1 MTRATT
7 VRAVLAAAVLLVSVL
22 ITLNMSP
29 RLGLDLQGGT
39 RMVLQAKD
47 SDTAK
52 ADRESTDRTLE
63 VLRQRIDSL
72 GVAEPTLTRSGEDRI
87 IVELPDVQDP
97 RKAAEVIGKTAQ
109 LSFHAVQGPGTE
121 ADAGTSGKK
130 DGGTGD
136 GKSEGESD
144 DKADT
149 GNKAGDTAEKATAD
163 KKAEDGTGTGGTT
176 DDKKTEDGQ
185 KADGTKGDGEKKDE
199 DKKTGG
205 KRADGGLT
213 LPDEQGRLLDL
224 GPARLS
230 GAGVKAATASFDA
243 QQGAGWTVSLDFHKK
258 AGQDWTRL
266 TGEAACNPAQDDRRR
281 VAIVLDQ
288 QIISS
293 PQVSPSVACGV
304 GLPSGSTQITGSF
317 SADEARELAL
327 LIEGGAL
334 PLPVEIVEQRTVGP
348 TLGAA
353 AIDASARA
361 ALIGAA
367 ATALFITIVYRLF
380 GALAAVALAAY
391 GLISYAALVGL
402 GVTLTLPGL
411 AGFVLAIGMAVDAN
425 VLVFERARE
434 EHEQHPNRSLRTS
447 LIAGF
452 RGAWSA
458 VADSNVTTL
467 IAAGLL
473 FFLGSGPVKGF
484 GVTLAIGV
492 VASMFSA
499 LVIAR
504 ALTEIAAGSRFVT
517 ARRGLNGIAS
527 PGRVRTWLT
536 RRDPQLMRS
545 PRRWLLI
552 STSLVVVAVL
562 GIVVRGVNLG
572 VEFTGGRL
580 VEYSTSK
587 PVDVERARTLLSD
600 AGFPDAE
607 VTTAGSG
614 DLSVRTGKL
623 DNDGEHTLRAA
634 LAKEGGETTKV
645 RDELIGPSLGDELR
659 RNALIALA
667 IAVFVQLA
675 YLVVRF
681 RWTFAVGSV
690 GALVHDVVILVGAF
704 AWLGRTVDGVFL
716 AALLTVIGYSVNDS
730 VVVFDRVRELW
741 AKSRRTPIATI
752 ANRAVL
758 QTVPRTV
765 NTGMGALFI
774 LTALAVLGGDSL
786 ADFALALLIGICVG
800 TYSSVM
806 TAVPAALLLERSS
819 KAPPP
824 ARKRSSGSRSGKRT
838 AQRDPFD
845 NGARV

>member
-7 VRAVLAAAVLLVSVL
+7 VRAVLAAAVLLVSVF
-22 ITLNMSP
+22 ITLTMSP

-39 RMVLQAKD
+39 RMVLQAED

-63 VLRQRIDSL
+63 VLRRRIDSL
-72 GVAEPTLTRSGEDRI
+72 GVTEPTLTRSGEDRI

-97 RKAAEVIGKTAQ
+97 RKAADVIGKTAQ
-109 LSFHAVQGPGTE
+109 LTFHAVQGPG
-121 ADAGTSGKK
+121 
-130 DGGTGD
+130 
-136 GKSEGESD
+136 
-144 DKADT
+144 
-149 GNKAGDTAEKATAD
+149 AT
-163 KKAEDGTGTGGTT
+163 AEDG
-176 DDKKTEDGQ
+176 
-185 KADGTKGDGEKKDE
+185 KGP
-199 DKKTGG
+199 
-205 KRADGGLT
+205 T
-213 LPDEQGRLLDL
+213 LPDEQGRALAL
-224 GPARLS
+224 GPAALS
-230 GAGVKAATASFDA
+230 GAGVKEASASFDA
-243 QQGAGWTVSLDFHKK
+243 QQGAGWTVSLDFHKD
-258 AGQDWTRL
+258 AGRNWTRL
-266 TGEAACNPAQDDRRR
+266 TGEAACHPVQDERRR
-281 VAIVLDQ
+281 VAIVLDKRV
-288 QIISS
+288 ISS
-293 PQVSPSVACGV
+293 PQVSPTVSCGT
-304 GLPSGSTQITGSF
+304 GLPSGSTRITGSF

-334 PLPVEIVEQRTVGP
+334 PVPVEIVEQRTVGP

-367 ATALFITIVYRLF
+367 ATALFIIVIYRLF

-391 GLISYAALVGL
+391 GVISYAALVAL

-434 EHEQHPNRSLRTS
+434 EYAGRPGRSLRAS
-447 LIAGF
+447 LAAGF
-452 RGAWSA
+452 KGAWTA

-473 FFLGSGPVKGF
+473 FLLGSGPVKGF

-492 VASMFSA
+492 LASMFSA
-499 LVIAR
+499 LVVAR
-504 ALTEIAAGSRFVT
+504 ALTEIAARSRFV
-517 ARRGLNGIAS
+517 ADYRGVNGIAI

-536 RRDPQLMRS
+536 RREPQLMRF
-545 PRRWLLI
+545 PRRWLTVSAVLI
-552 STSLVVVAVL
+552 AVAVA

-580 VEYSTSK
+580 VEYSTSR
-587 PVDVERARTLLSD
+587 PVDVETARTALAG
-600 AGFPDAE
+600 AGFGDAE
-607 VTTAGSG
+607 VTTAGAG
-614 DLSVRTGKL
+614 DISVRTGEL
-623 DNDGEHTLRAA
+623 DNDGEHALRAA
-634 LAKEGGETTKV
+634 LAAEGGETTKV

-667 IAVFVQLA
+667 IAVLVQLA
-675 YLVVRF
+675 YLAVRF
-681 RWTFAVGSV
+681 RWTFAVASV
-690 GALVHDVVILVGAF
+690 GALVHDVIILIGAF
-704 AWLGRTVDGVFL
+704 AWLGRTVDGIFL

-741 AKSRRTPIATI
+741 AKARRTPLADV

-786 ADFALALLIGICVG
+786 ADFALALLIGIVVG
-800 TYSSVM
+800 TYSSVL
-806 TAVPAALLLERSS
+806 TAVPAALLLERTS
-819 KAPPP
+819 KVPPP
-824 ARKRSSGSRSGKRT
+824 ARTRAPRARQGAGR
-838 AQRDPFD
+838 RDPHD

>member
-22 ITLNMSP
+22 ITLTMSP

-52 ADRESTDRTLE
+52 ADRDSTDRTLE

-109 LSFHAVQGPGTE
+109 LSFHAVQGPGAEPPE
-121 ADAGTSGKK
+121 ADKPATGEAG
-130 DGGTGD
+130 
-136 GKSEGESD
+136 
-144 DKADT
+144 
-149 GNKAGDTAEKATAD
+149 AG
-163 KKAEDGTGTGGTT
+163 
-176 DDKKTEDGQ
+176 
-185 KADGTKGDGEKKDE
+185 
-199 DKKTGG
+199 
-205 KRADGGLT
+205 RT
-213 LPDEQGRLLDL
+213 LPDEQGRRLAL
-224 GPARLS
+224 GPVKLS
-230 GAGVKAATASFDA
+230 GAGVKDATANFDA
-243 QQGAGWTVSLDFHKK
+243 QQGAGWTVSLDFHKS
-258 AGQDWTRL
+258 AGREWTKL
-266 TGEAACNPAQDDRRR
+266 TGEAACNPVQDDRRR
-281 VAIVLDQ
+281 VAIVLDDK
-288 QIISS
+288 IISS
-293 PQVSPSVACGV
+293 PQVDQSIGCKV

-317 SADEARELAL
+317 SANEARDLAL
-327 LIEGGAL
+327 LIKGGAL

-353 AIDASARA
+353 AIDASAQA

-367 ATALFITIVYRLF
+367 ATALFIILIYRFF

-391 GLISYAALVGL
+391 GVISYAALVAL

-434 EHEQHPNRSLRTS
+434 EYAAHPNRTLRSAMT
-447 LIAGF
+447 AGF
-452 RGAWSA
+452 RNAWSA

-473 FFLGSGPVKGF
+473 FFLGSGSVKGF

-492 VASMFSA
+492 IASMFSA

-504 ALTEIAAGSRFVT
+504 ALTEIASSSRFVT
-517 ARRGLNGIAS
+517 TRSGVNGIAR
-527 PGRVRTWLT
+527 PGRVRTWLA
-536 RRDPQLMRS
+536 RRDPQLFRR
-545 PRRWLLI
+545 PNRWLLI
-552 STSLVVVAVL
+552 SAALIVVAVL
-562 GIVVRGVNLG
+562 GIVVRGVNFG

-580 VEYSTSK
+580 VEYSTSR
-587 PVDVERARTLLSD
+587 PVDVETARSALSG
-600 AGFPDAE
+600 AGFGDAE
-607 VTTAGSG
+607 VTTAGAG

-623 DNDGEHTLRAA
+623 DNEAEHTLRAA
-634 LAKEGGETTKV
+634 LAAEGGETTKI

-667 IAVFVQLA
+667 VAVVFQLA
-675 YLVVRF
+675 YLAIRF
-681 RWTFAVGSV
+681 RWTFAVASV
-690 GALVHDVVILVGAF
+690 GALVHDVIILVGAF
-704 AWLGRTVDGVFL
+704 AWLGRTVDGIFL
-716 AALLTVIGYSVNDS
+716 ASLLTVIGYSVNDS

-741 AKSRRTPIATI
+741 AKNPRASLTTV
-752 ANRAVL
+752 ANRAVI

-774 LTALAVLGGDSL
+774 LVALAVLGGDSL
-786 ADFALALLIGICVG
+786 EDFALALLIGICVG

-806 TAVPAALLLERSS
+806 TAVPGALALERTGRT
-819 KAPPP
+819 PPP
-824 ARKRSSGSRSGKRT
+824 GRDRAAGRRTGTKR
-838 AQRDPFD
+838 RDPLD

>member
-7 VRAVLAAAVLLVSVL
+7 VRAVLAAAVLLVSVF
-22 ITLNMSP
+22 ITLTMSP

-47 SDTAK
+47 SGTAK

-72 GVAEPTLTRSGEDRI
+72 GVAEPVLTRSGEDRI

-97 RKAAEVIGKTAQ
+97 RQASEVLGRTAQ
-109 LSFHAVQGPGTE
+109 LSFHAVQGPGTQE
-121 ADAGTSGKK
+121 QKDAKAGTA
-130 DGGTGD
+130 GD
-136 GKSEGESD
+136 GP
-144 DKADT
+144 
-149 GNKAGDTAEKATAD
+149 
-163 KKAEDGTGTGGTT
+163 
-176 DDKKTEDGQ
+176 
-185 KADGTKGDGEKKDE
+185 
-199 DKKTGG
+199 
-205 KRADGGLT
+205 T
-213 LPDEQGRLLDL
+213 LPDEQGGLLDL
-224 GPARLS
+224 GPAQLS
-230 GAGVKAATASFDA
+230 GAGVKDATADFDA
-243 QQGAGWTVSLDFHKK
+243 QQGTGWSVSLDFHKD
-258 AGQDWTRL
+258 AGRKWTDL
-266 TGEAACNPAQDDRRR
+266 TGEAACNPAQDERRR
-281 VAIVLDQ
+281 VAIVLDGKV
-288 QIISS
+288 ISS
-293 PQVSPSVACGV
+293 PQVDPSVGCKT

-317 SADEARELAL
+317 SADEARDLAL
-327 LIEGGAL
+327 LIKGGAL
-334 PLPVEIVEQRTVGP
+334 PVPVEIVEQRTVGP

-353 AIDASARA
+353 AIEASAQA

-367 ATALFITIVYRLF
+367 ATALFITFMYRLF
-380 GALAAVALAAY
+380 GALAALALAAY
-391 GLISYAALVGL
+391 GVVSYAVLVVL

-434 EHEQHPNRSLRTS
+434 EYAERRNGSLRS
-447 LIAGF
+447 ALSAGF
-452 RGAWSA
+452 RNAWSA

-473 FFLGSGPVKGF
+473 FLLGSGPVKGF

-492 VASMFSA
+492 LVSMFSA

-504 ALTEIAAGSRFVT
+504 ALTETAAGSRFVGDYAGVNGL
-517 ARRGLNGIAS
+517 AR
-527 PGRVRTWLT
+527 PGRVRTWLNA
-536 RRDPQLMRS
+536 RDPHLFRA
-545 PRRWLLI
+545 PRRWLMM
-552 STSLVVVAVL
+552 SAALVLVAVT
-562 GIVVRGVNLG
+562 GILVRGVDLG

-580 VEYSTSK
+580 VEYSTSR
-587 PVDVERARTLLSD
+587 PVDVETARDTIAA
-600 AGFPDAE
+600 AGFTDAE
-607 VTTAGSG
+607 VTTAGEH

-623 DNDGEHTLRAA
+623 DNDGEHALRTA
-634 LAKEGGETTKV
+634 LAEEGGGATKV

-659 RNALIALA
+659 RNALIALGV
-667 IAVFVQLA
+667 AVLVQLA
-675 YLVVRF
+675 YLAARF
-681 RWTFAVGSV
+681 RWTFAVASV

-704 AWLGRTVDGVFL
+704 AWLGRPVDGIFL

-741 AKSRRTPIATI
+741 ARNRRTPVADV

-774 LTALAVLGGDSL
+774 LVALAVLGGDSL
-786 ADFALALLIGICVG
+786 ADFALALLIGVCVG

-806 TAVPAALLLERSS
+806 TAVPGALLLERSS
-819 KAPPP
+819 MAPPP
-824 ARKRSSGSRSGKRT
+824 ARKRTPRRGKTVGKPR
-838 AQRDPFD
+838 RDPAD

>member
-22 ITLNMSP
+22 ITLTMSP

-39 RMVLQAKD
+39 RMVLQAQD

-52 ADRESTDRTLE
+52 ADRESTDRTVE
-63 VLRQRIDSL
+63 VLRRRIDSL
-72 GVAEPTLTRSGEDRI
+72 GVTEPTLTRSGEDRI

-97 RKAAEVIGKTAQ
+97 RKAADVIGKTAQ
-109 LSFHAVQGPGTE
+109 LTFHAVQGPGE
-121 ADAGTSGKK
+121 QD
-130 DGGTGD
+130 GD
-136 GKSEGESD
+136 GK
-144 DKADT
+144 
-149 GNKAGDTAEKATAD
+149 
-163 KKAEDGTGTGGTT
+163 
-176 DDKKTEDGQ
+176 
-185 KADGTKGDGEKKDE
+185 
-199 DKKTGG
+199 
-205 KRADGGLT
+205 GLT
-213 LPDEQGRLLDL
+213 LPDEQGRHLAL
-224 GPARLS
+224 GPAALS
-230 GAGVKAATASFDA
+230 GAGVKEASASFDA
-243 QQGAGWTVSLDFHKK
+243 QQGAGWTVSLGFHKD
-258 AGQDWTRL
+258 AGRDWTRL
-266 TGEAACNPAQDDRRR
+266 TGEAACHPVQDERRR
-281 VAIVLDQ
+281 VAIVLDKRV
-288 QIISS
+288 ISS
-293 PQVSPSVACGV
+293 PQVSPTVACGS

-334 PLPVEIVEQRTVGP
+334 PVPVEIVEQRTVGP

-367 ATALFITIVYRLF
+367 ATALFIIVIYRLF

-391 GLISYAALVGL
+391 GVISYAALVAL

-434 EHEQHPNRSLRTS
+434 EYAGRPGKSLRAS
-447 LIAGF
+447 LAAGF
-452 RGAWSA
+452 KGAWTA

-492 VASMFSA
+492 LASMFSA

-504 ALTEIAAGSRFVT
+504 ALTEIAAHSRFV
-517 ARRGLNGIAS
+517 ADYRGVNGIAI

-536 RRDPQLMRS
+536 RRDPQPMRS
-545 PRRWLLI
+545 PRRWLTVSAVLI
-552 STSLVVVAVL
+552 AVAVA
-562 GIVVRGVNLG
+562 GILVRGVNLG

-580 VEYSTSK
+580 VEYSTSR
-587 PVDVERARTLLSD
+587 PVDVETARTALAG
-600 AGFPDAE
+600 AGFGDAE
-607 VTTAGSG
+607 VTTAGAG
-614 DLSVRTGKL
+614 DISVRTGEL
-623 DNDGEHTLRAA
+623 DNDGEHALRAA
-634 LAKEGGETTKV
+634 LAAEGGETTKV

-667 IAVFVQLA
+667 IAVLVQLA
-675 YLVVRF
+675 YLAVRF
-681 RWTFAVGSV
+681 RWTFAVASV
-690 GALVHDVVILVGAF
+690 GALVHDVIILIGVF
-704 AWLGRTVDGVFL
+704 AWLGRTVDGIFL

-741 AKSRRTPIATI
+741 AKARRKPLAEV
-752 ANRAVL
+752 ANKAVL

-786 ADFALALLIGICVG
+786 EDFALALLIGIVVG

-806 TAVPAALLLERSS
+806 TAVPAALLLERIS
-819 KAPPP
+819 KVPPP
-824 ARKRSSGSRSGKRT
+824 ARTRAPRARQRAGR
-838 AQRDPFD
+838 RDPHD

>member
-7 VRAVLAAAVLLVSVL
+7 VRAVLAAAVLLVSVF
-22 ITLNMSP
+22 ITLTMSP

-52 ADRESTDRTLE
+52 ADRESTEHTLE
-63 VLRQRIDSL
+63 VLRRRIDSL
-72 GVAEPTLTRSGEDRI
+72 GVTEPTLTRSGEDRI

-109 LSFHAVQGPGTE
+109 LSFHAIQGPGTPDE
-121 ADAGTSGKK
+121 PKPGEKDA
-130 DGGTGD
+130 
-136 GKSEGESD
+136 
-144 DKADT
+144 
-149 GNKAGDTAEKATAD
+149 
-163 KKAEDGTGTGGTT
+163 
-176 DDKKTEDGQ
+176 Q
-185 KADGTKGDGEKKDE
+185 GEKKPGEKDAQ
-199 DKKTGG
+199 DGKKPGEKSTQEG
-205 KRADGGLT
+205 KKSDGGLT
-213 LPDEQGRLLDL
+213 LPDEQGRPLAL
-224 GPARLS
+224 GPSRLS
-230 GAGVKAATASFDA
+230 GAGVKDATAAFDG

-258 AGQDWTRL
+258 AGRDWTKL
-266 TGEAACNPAQDDRRR
+266 TGEAACHPAQDDRRR
-281 VAIVLDQ
+281 VAIVLDDR
-288 QIISS
+288 IISS
-293 PQVSPSVACGV
+293 PQVSPSVGCGV

-327 LIEGGAL
+327 LIKGGAL

-391 GLISYAALVGL
+391 GLISYATLVGL

-434 EHEQHPNRSLRTS
+434 EHAQHPGRTLRSS
-447 LIAGF
+447 LTAGF
-452 RGAWSA
+452 RNAWSA

-492 VASMFSA
+492 LASMFSA

-504 ALTEIAAGSRFVT
+504 ALTEIAARSRFVSNY
-517 ARRGLNGIAS
+517 RGVNGIAT
-527 PGRVRTWLT
+527 PGRVRTWLS
-536 RRDPQLMRS
+536 RRDPRPMRY

-552 STSLVVVAVL
+552 STALVVVAVL

-587 PVDVERARTLLSD
+587 PVDVERARTVLAD
-600 AGFPDAE
+600 AGFGDAE
-607 VTTAGSG
+607 VTTAGAG
-614 DLSVRTGKL
+614 DLSVRTGKI
-623 DNDGEHTLRAA
+623 DNDQEHALRSA
-634 LAKEGGETTKV
+634 LAAEGGETTKV

-659 RNALIALA
+659 RNALIALG
-667 IAVFVQLA
+667 IAVLVQLA
-675 YLVVRF
+675 YLAARF

-690 GALVHDVVILVGAF
+690 VALVHDVIILVGAF
-704 AWLGRTVDGVFL
+704 AWLGRTVDGIFL

-741 AKSRRTPIATI
+741 AKARRVPVATI
-752 ANRAVL
+752 ADRAVL

-800 TYSSVM
+800 TYSSVL
-806 TAVPAALLLERSS
+806 TAVPAALVLERSS

-824 ARKRSSGSRSGKRT
+824 ARKRSPGRKSGTGRAR
-838 AQRDPFD
+838 RDPLD

>member
-7 VRAVLAAAVLLVSVL
+7 VRAVLAAAVLLVAVL
-22 ITLNMSP
+22 ITLTMSP

-47 SDTAK
+47 SGTAK

-63 VLRQRIDSL
+63 VLRKRIDSL

-97 RKAAEVIGKTAQ
+97 RKAAEVIGRTAQ
-109 LSFHAVQGPGTE
+109 LTFHAVQGPG
-121 ADAGTSGKK
+121 APDGPGAK
-130 DGGTGD
+130 D
-136 GKSEGESD
+136 
-144 DKADT
+144 
-149 GNKAGDTAEKATAD
+149 
-163 KKAEDGTGTGGTT
+163 TT
-176 DDKKTEDGQ
+176 V
-185 KADGTKGDGEKKDE
+185 
-199 DKKTGG
+199 
-205 KRADGGLT
+205 
-213 LPDEQGRLLDL
+213 LPDEQGRRLAL
-224 GPARLS
+224 GPAALS
-230 GAGVKAATASFDA
+230 GAGVKDAAASFDA
-243 QQGAGWTVSLDFHKK
+243 QQGAGWSVSLDFHKD
-258 AGQDWTRL
+258 AGRDWTRL
-266 TGEAACNPAQDDRRR
+266 TGEAACHPVADERRR
-281 VAIVLDQ
+281 VAIVLDKQ
-288 QIISS
+288 VISS
-293 PQVSPSVACGV
+293 PQVSPTVGCDT
-304 GLPSGSTQITGSF
+304 GLPSGSTRITGSF

-327 LIEGGAL
+327 LIQGGAL
-334 PLPVEIVEQRTVGP
+334 PVPVEIVEQRTVGP

-367 ATALFITIVYRLF
+367 ATALFITVVYRLF
-380 GALAAVALAAY
+380 GALAAVALGAY
-391 GLISYAALVGL
+391 GVISYAALVAL

-434 EHEQHPNRSLRTS
+434 EHAQHPGRSLRTS
-447 LIAGF
+447 LTAGF
-452 RGAWSA
+452 RHARSA

-473 FFLGSGPVKGF
+473 FFLGSGPVRGF
-484 GVTLAIGV
+484 GVTLGIGV
-492 VASMFSA
+492 LASMFSA

-504 ALTEIAAGSRFVT
+504 ALTEIAAGSTFVGDY
-517 ARRGLNGIAS
+517 RGVNGIAS
-527 PGRVRTWLT
+527 PGRVRTWLN

-545 PRRWLLI
+545 PRRWLLV
-552 STSLVVVAVL
+552 SAVLVAVAVT
-562 GIVVRGVNLG
+562 GILVRGVNLG

-580 VEYSTSK
+580 VEYATSR
-587 PVDVERARTLLSD
+587 PVDVETARSALAG
-600 AGFPDAE
+600 AGFADAE
-607 VTTAGSG
+607 VTTAGAG
-614 DLSVRTGKL
+614 DISVRTGAL
-623 DNDGEHTLRAA
+623 DNAGEHTLRAA
-634 LAKEGGETTKV
+634 LAEEGGETTKV

-667 IAVFVQLA
+667 IAVLVQLV
-675 YLVVRF
+675 YLAVRF
-681 RWTFAVGSV
+681 RWTFAVASV
-690 GALVHDVVILVGAF
+690 GALVHDVIILVGAF
-704 AWLGRTVDGVFL
+704 AWLGRTVDGIFL

-741 AKSRRTPIATI
+741 ARARREPLGSV

-774 LTALAVLGGDSL
+774 LVALAVLGGDSL
-786 ADFALALLIGICVG
+786 ADFALALLIGIVVG

-806 TAVPAALLLERSS
+806 TAVPAALLLERGS

-824 ARKRSSGSRSGKRT
+824 VRKDAPRGRPGAGR
-838 AQRDPFD
+838 RDRLD

>member
-22 ITLNMSP
+22 ITLTMSP

-39 RMVLQAKD
+39 RMVLQAED

-63 VLRQRIDSL
+63 VLRRRIDSL
-72 GVAEPTLTRSGEDRI
+72 GVTEPTLTRSGEDRI

-109 LSFHAVQGPGTE
+109 LTFHAVQGPGE
-121 ADAGTSGKK
+121 PAADAAGK
-130 DGGTGD
+130 
-136 GKSEGESD
+136 
-144 DKADT
+144 
-149 GNKAGDTAEKATAD
+149 
-163 KKAEDGTGTGGTT
+163 
-176 DDKKTEDGQ
+176 
-185 KADGTKGDGEKKDE
+185 
-199 DKKTGG
+199 
-205 KRADGGLT
+205 GLT
-213 LPDEQGRLLDL
+213 LPDEQGRELAL
-224 GPARLS
+224 GPAALS
-230 GAGVKAATASFDA
+230 GAGVKEASASFDA
-243 QQGAGWTVSLDFHKK
+243 QQGAGWTVSLDFHKD
-258 AGQDWTRL
+258 AGRDWTRL
-266 TGEAACNPAQDDRRR
+266 TGEAACHPVQDERRR

-288 QIISS
+288 RVISS
-293 PQVSPSVACGV
+293 PQVSPTVACDT

-334 PLPVEIVEQRTVGP
+334 PVPVEIVEQRTVGP

-367 ATALFITIVYRLF
+367 ATALFITVVYRLF
-380 GALAAVALAAY
+380 GALAAVALGAY
-391 GLISYAALVGL
+391 GVISYAALVAL

-434 EHEQHPNRSLRTS
+434 EYAGRPGKSLRSS
-447 LIAGF
+447 LTAGF
-452 RGAWSA
+452 KGAWSA

-492 VASMFSA
+492 LASMFSA

-504 ALTEIAAGSRFVT
+504 ALTEIAARSRFV
-517 ARRGLNGIAS
+517 ADFRGVNGIAI
-527 PGRVRTWLT
+527 PGRVRTWLN
-536 RRDPQLMRS
+536 RRDPQLMRF
-545 PRRWLLI
+545 PRRWLTVSAVLI
-552 STSLVVVAVL
+552 AVAVA
-562 GIVVRGVNLG
+562 GIVVRGVNFG

-580 VEYSTSK
+580 VEYSTSR
-587 PVDVERARTLLSD
+587 PVDVETARSALAG
-600 AGFPDAE
+600 AGFGDAE
-607 VTTAGSG
+607 VTTAGAG
-614 DLSVRTGKL
+614 DISVRTGDL
-623 DNDGEHTLRAA
+623 DNDDEHALRAA
-634 LAKEGGETTKV
+634 LAAEGGETTKV

-667 IAVFVQLA
+667 IAVLVQLG
-675 YLVVRF
+675 YLAIRF
-681 RWTFAVGSV
+681 RWTFAVASV
-690 GALVHDVVILVGAF
+690 GALVHDVIILIGTF
-704 AWLGRTVDGVFL
+704 AWLGRTVDGIFL

-741 AKSRRTPIATI
+741 AKARRKPLAEV

-786 ADFALALLIGICVG
+786 EDFALALLIGIVVG

-806 TAVPAALLLERSS
+806 TAVPAALLLERTS
-819 KAPPP
+819 KVPPP
-824 ARKRSSGSRSGKRT
+824 ARTRAPRARQGAGR
-838 AQRDPFD
+838 RDPHD

>member
-7 VRAVLAAAVLLVSVL
+7 VRAVLAAAVLLVSVF
-22 ITLNMSP
+22 ITLTMSP

-47 SDTAK
+47 SGTAK

-72 GVAEPTLTRSGEDRI
+72 GVAEPVLTRSGEDRI

-97 RKAAEVIGKTAQ
+97 RQAAEVIGRTAQ
-109 LSFHAVQGPGTE
+109 LSFHAVQGPGTRE
-121 ADAGTSGKK
+121 QQDAET
-130 DGGTGD
+130 DAAGD
-136 GKSEGESD
+136 GP
-144 DKADT
+144 
-149 GNKAGDTAEKATAD
+149 
-163 KKAEDGTGTGGTT
+163 
-176 DDKKTEDGQ
+176 
-185 KADGTKGDGEKKDE
+185 
-199 DKKTGG
+199 
-205 KRADGGLT
+205 T
-213 LPDEQGRLLDL
+213 LPDEQGGLLDL
-224 GPARLS
+224 GPTQLS
-230 GAGVKAATASFDA
+230 GAGVKDATANFDA
-243 QQGAGWTVSLDFHKK
+243 QQGTGWSVSLDFHKD
-258 AGQDWTRL
+258 AGGKWTDL
-266 TGEAACNPAQDDRRR
+266 TGEAACNPAQDERRR
-281 VAIVLDQ
+281 VAIVLDGKV
-288 QIISS
+288 ISS
-293 PQVSPSVACGV
+293 PQVDPSVGCKV
-304 GLPSGSTQITGSF
+304 GLASGSTQITGSF
-317 SADEARELAL
+317 SADEARDLAL
-327 LIEGGAL
+327 LIKGGAL
-334 PLPVEIVEQRTVGP
+334 PVPVEIVEQRTVGP

-353 AIDASARA
+353 AIDASAQA

-367 ATALFITIVYRLF
+367 ATALFITFMYRLF
-380 GALAAVALAAY
+380 GALAALALAAY
-391 GLISYAALVGL
+391 GVISYAVLVVL

-434 EHEQHPNRSLRTS
+434 EYAERRNGSLRS
-447 LIAGF
+447 ALSAGF
-452 RGAWSA
+452 RNAWSA

-492 VASMFSA
+492 LVSMFSA

-504 ALTEIAAGSRFVT
+504 ALTEIAAGSRFVGDY
-517 ARRGLNGIAS
+517 AGVNGIAR
-527 PGRVRTWLT
+527 PGRVRTWLNA
-536 RRDPQLMRS
+536 RDPQLFRA
-545 PRRWLLI
+545 PRRWLMM
-552 STSLVVVAVL
+552 STALVLVAVT
-562 GIVVRGVNLG
+562 GILVRGVDLG

-580 VEYSTSK
+580 VEYSTSR
-587 PVDVERARTLLSD
+587 PVDVETARD
-600 AGFPDAE
+600 RIAAAGFTDAE
-607 VTTAGSG
+607 VTTAGEH

-623 DNDGEHTLRAA
+623 DNDGEHALRAA
-634 LAKEGGETTKV
+634 LAGEGGGATKV

-659 RNALIALA
+659 RNALIALGV
-667 IAVFVQLA
+667 AVLVQLA
-675 YLVVRF
+675 YLAARF
-681 RWTFAVGSV
+681 RWTFAVASV

-704 AWLGRTVDGVFL
+704 AWLGRPVDGIFL

-741 AKSRRTPIATI
+741 ARSRRTPVADV

-774 LTALAVLGGDSL
+774 LVALAVLGGDSL

-806 TAVPAALLLERSS
+806 TAVPGALLLERSS

-824 ARKRSSGSRSGKRT
+824 ARKRAPGRRKAVGEPR
-838 AQRDPFD
+838 RDPAD

>member
-1 MTRATT
+1 MTRATM
-7 VRAVLAAAVLLVSVL
+7 VRAVLAAAVLLVAVL
-22 ITLNMSP
+22 ITLTMSP

-47 SDTAK
+47 SGTAK

-63 VLRQRIDSL
+63 VLRKRIDSL

-97 RKAAEVIGKTAQ
+97 RKAAEVIGRTAQ
-109 LSFHAVQGPGTE
+109 LTFHAVQGPGTP
-121 ADAGTSGKK
+121 DAPG
-130 DGGTGD
+130 
-136 GKSEGESD
+136 
-144 DKADT
+144 
-149 GNKAGDTAEKATAD
+149 
-163 KKAEDGTGTGGTT
+163 
-176 DDKKTEDGQ
+176 TED
-185 KADGTKGDGEKKDE
+185 
-199 DKKTGG
+199 
-205 KRADGGLT
+205 GLT
-213 LPDEQGRLLDL
+213 LPDEQGRHLAL
-224 GPARLS
+224 GPAALS
-230 GAGVKAATASFDA
+230 GAGVKDASAAFDA
-243 QQGAGWTVSLDFHKK
+243 QQGAGWSVSLDFHKD
-258 AGQDWTRL
+258 AGRDWTRL
-266 TGEAACNPAQDDRRR
+266 TGQAACHPVEDERRR
-281 VAIVLDQ
+281 VAIVLDKQ
-288 QIISS
+288 VISS
-293 PQVSPSVACGV
+293 PQVSPTVGCNT

-327 LIEGGAL
+327 LIQGGAL
-334 PLPVEIVEQRTVGP
+334 PVPVEIVEQRTVGP

-380 GALAAVALAAY
+380 GALAAVALGAY
-391 GLISYAALVGL
+391 GVISYAALVAL

-434 EHEQHPNRSLRTS
+434 EHAQYPGRSLRTS
-447 LIAGF
+447 LTAGF
-452 RGAWSA
+452 RHAWSA

-484 GVTLAIGV
+484 GITLGIGV
-492 VASMFSA
+492 LASMFSA

-504 ALTEIAAGSRFVT
+504 ALTETAAGSKFVGDYR
-517 ARRGLNGIAS
+517 AINGIAS
-527 PGRVRTWLT
+527 PGRVRTWLN
-536 RRDPQLMRS
+536 RRDPQLMRY

-552 STSLVVVAVL
+552 SAVLIAVAVT
-562 GIVVRGVNLG
+562 GILVRGVNLG

-580 VEYSTSK
+580 VEYSTSR
-587 PVDVERARTLLSD
+587 PVDVETARTALAG
-600 AGFPDAE
+600 AGFADAE
-607 VTTAGSG
+607 VTTAGAG
-614 DLSVRTGKL
+614 DISVRTGEL
-623 DNDGEHTLRAA
+623 DNTGEHAMRAA
-634 LAKEGGETTKV
+634 LAEEGGETTKV

-659 RNALIALA
+659 RNALIALG
-667 IAVFVQLA
+667 IAVLVQLV
-675 YLVVRF
+675 YLAVRF
-681 RWTFAVGSV
+681 RWTFAVASV
-690 GALVHDVVILVGAF
+690 GALVHDVIILVGAF
-704 AWLGRTVDGVFL
+704 AWLGRTVDGIFL

-741 AKSRRTPIATI
+741 AKARREPLEHV

-774 LTALAVLGGDSL
+774 LVALAVLGGDSL
-786 ADFALALLIGICVG
+786 ADFALALLIGIVVG

-806 TAVPAALLLERSS
+806 TAVPAALLLERGS

-824 ARKRSSGSRSGKRT
+824 ARKRAPSGRSGAGR
-838 AQRDPFD
+838 RDPLD